1 MIVTS
6 GKTQQNQVKQI
17 VLDTLSKLDVK
28 VLKILLFG
36 SRARNDF
43 QEDSDW
49 DLLIILKNQATR
61 DEKNDISY
69 QIRRAL
75 AKLLISSDVIVR
87 SQSEINKY
95 TRRVNSVTKTAI
107 EEGIPL

>member
-6 GKTQQNQVKQI
+6 GKTQQNQVKQV

-28 VLKILLFG
+28 VLKIH
-36 SRARNDF
+36 
-43 QEDSDW
+43 
-49 DLLIILKNQATR
+49 LLIILKNQATR

-107 EEGIPL
+107 EEGVPL

>member
-43 QEDSDW
+43 NQDSDW
-49 DLLIILKNQATR
+49 DFLIIVPQDLTR
-61 DEKNDISY
+61 NEKHDISY
-69 QIRRAL
+69 QIRRIL
-75 AKLLISSDVIVR
+75 AKKHIPSDIIIR
-87 SQSEINKY
+87 SESEIESLKK
-95 TRRVNSVTKTAI
+95 RVNSVTKTAL
-107 EEGIPL
+107 EEGVFL